1 MAVNEQLLK
10 SIIEDVIKEM
20 SSGTAPAAEAAPAAP
35 AAAAGPAEELVLT
48 PGGEAEKGTAAD
60 EVVIGISAA
69 FGENQQANI
78 LGVPH
83 AKILREMIAGIE
95 EEGLKARVV
104 KVYRS
109 GDVAVIGHDCAEL
122 SGSGIAIGIQSRGTA
137 LIHQADLPQLGN
149 LELFSQ
155 CPLID
160 LDTYRQIGKN
170 AAKYAKGESPAPVPV
185 KNDQM
190 ARPAYQARAA
200 LLYLKEVQDVVLGKK
215 PVNMQIAYK

>member
-20 SSGTAPAAEAAPAAP
+20 SSDTAPAAEAAPAAP
-35 AAAAGPAEELVLT
+35 AATAGPAEELVLT
-48 PGGEAEKGTAAD
+48 PDGEAEKGTAAD

-170 AAKYAKGESPAPVPV
+170 AAKYAKGESPAPVAERSEERRV
-185 KNDQM
+185 G
-190 ARPAYQARAA
+190 
-200 LLYLKEVQDVVLGKK
+200 KECRSRWS
-215 PVNMQIAYK
+215 PYH

>member
-20 SSGTAPAAEAAPAAP
+20 SSDTAPAAEAAPAAP
-35 AAAAGPAEELVLT
+35 AATAGPAEELVLT
-48 PGGEAEKGTAAD
+48 PDGEAEKGTAAD

-69 FGENQQANI
+69 FGEKQQANI

-190 ARPAYQARAA
+190 ARPAFQARAA